1 MSEMTWLMW
10 YRDVGSTSFIYNA
23 FSWRKNCFCVA
34 PSFRL
39 PFCFRAVCYLPKE
52 GSFYW
57 PLFPRWSI
65 STELVITL
73 WEDLGLYISM
83 ESWRKTSAIRR
94 LSVWHRQMTAMCH
107 EQGLK
112 RANLRAR
119 VQRCLKGNI
128 HSPKLHFLLITTAIL
143 FLQFMALGAT
153 VCMSTIITNLHQQ
166 LTYQLR
172 YCCQDSSTGA
182 GQGRTSLIC
191 NLQPNC
197 SVREDPLVV
206 HTLVVSVPSQ
216 PDMQWAASLQCREG
230 PLRHITLH
238 TELMYSGHPPL

>member
-10 YRDVGSTSFIYNA
+10 YREADSTSFIYNA
-23 FSWRKNCFCVA
+23 FSWRNMFFSVA

-39 PFCFRAVCYLPKE
+39 PFCFRAVCYLPME

-57 PLFPRWSI
+57 LLFPRWSI
-65 STELVITL
+65 SPELVISL
-73 WEDLGLYISM
+73 WEDVGLYISI

-94 LSVWHRQMTAMCH
+94 LSVWHRQMTAMCY

-128 HSPKLHFLLITTAIL
+128 HSPKHHFLLITSAIL

-153 VCMSTIITNLHQQ
+153 VCMSTVITNVHQQ
-166 LTYQLR
+166 LTNQLR
-172 YCCQDSSTGA
+172 YCWQDSSTEA

-191 NLQPNC
+191 NL
-197 SVREDPLVV
+197 
-206 HTLVVSVPSQ
+206 
-216 PDMQWAASLQCREG
+216 
-230 PLRHITLH
+230 
-238 TELMYSGHPPL
+238 